1 MQRIV
6 HKQVG
11 EHLLEALRSSTNT
24 FDTIMDVYTLANA
37 NFTRQADDIDPGTIS
52 AGLQGQALAVL
63 VITQWL
69 DALATVL
76 GASYKLYAQEGRQ
89 YVVEEMER
97 MGIVIP
103 TPNTL

>member
-1 MQRIV
+1 
-6 HKQVG
+6 
-11 EHLLEALRSSTNT
+11 
-24 FDTIMDVYTLANA
+24 MDVYTLANA
-37 NFTRQADDIDPGTIS
+37 NFNHQADDIDPGTIS
-52 AGLQGQALAVL
+52 AGLQGQALAVI

-76 GASYKLYAQEGRQ
+76 GTTYKLHAGDARQ